1 MRPLIVFD
9 MDGVLT
15 VERSSWRVIHDHFGR
30 DNEDGF
36 NAYMNGE
43 IDDREFMRRDINIW
57 KGIKEDI
64 SSDDIRSILSSVRIT
79 RDMERSIDRLRE
91 TGAYICVISGG
102 LDILLDIIG
111 KGRFHDTFANGLEAD
126 PEGFLTG
133 EGVLRVP
140 LTGKDRVLRE
150 IIEQRGPF
158 GHSIAVGDSI
168 VDIPLFRSCD
178 SSIAFRPM
186 DDGARDEADITIPGP
201 SLEPVADH
209 ILHLLSDMGEKQG
222 FNG

>member
-9 MDGVLT
+9 MDGILT
-15 VERSSWRVIHDHFGR
+15 VERSSWRFVHDHFGM

-43 IDDREFMRRDINIW
+43 IDDREFMRRDISIW
-57 KGIKEDI
+57 KGINEEVSI
-64 SSDDIRSILSSVRIT
+64 DDIRSILSSIRIT
-79 RDMERSIDRLRE
+79 RDMERSIKRLRE
-91 TGAYICVISGG
+91 TDAYICVISGG

-111 KGRFHDTFANGLEAD
+111 RDLFHDTFANGLEVD
-126 PEGFLTG
+126 PKGFLTG

-140 LTGKDRVLRE
+140 LTGKDRVLE
-150 IIEQRGPF
+150 TIVNERGPF
-158 GHSIAVGDSI
+158 DHSIAVGDSL
-168 VDIPLFRSCD
+168 VDVPLFRVCD

-186 DDGARDEADITIPGP
+186 DDATRNEADVTIHGQ

-209 ILHLLSDMGEKQG
+209 ILHLLYDVDKKQA